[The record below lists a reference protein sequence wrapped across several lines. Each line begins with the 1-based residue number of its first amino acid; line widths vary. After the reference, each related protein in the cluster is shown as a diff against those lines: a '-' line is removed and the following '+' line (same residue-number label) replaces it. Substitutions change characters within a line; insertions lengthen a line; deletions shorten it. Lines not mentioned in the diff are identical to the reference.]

1 MFPEHQVH
9 LIHNEVVS
17 LPKIK
22 LLKSY
27 LYTKDA
33 KWRNLEAI
41 LNHPK
46 SFRGNFWFTSLARFL
61 AISQFAKEFPG
72 EIVHLE
78 SDVVISRDFPFEKF
92 TNQRKGIAFP
102 ITSSKRGIASTV
114 YFRNASFA
122 EALANFASKIAS
134 EYPDTT
140 DMLILRQFFNN
151 FPEII
156 TPLPIAPCSS
166 DAFSTLPEEPLWS
179 LMKESLNHFNGIF
192 DGNDIGPYFFGN
204 NPWNGHGKSFFKI
217 QTIENYSECENWR
230 ITFDPSRGFPCIS
243 TKSNP
248 ENVKIFSL
256 HMASK
261 NPRFFRQPEQSK
273 LLSKALKKQ
282 AHLPYYKMYFRILF
296 NMIIFAFYR
305 RSTRVIKRFFQK

>member
-1 MFPEHQVH
+1 MNIVFVHLNTKVPRYLINNIKSTIEMFPEHQVH

-102 ITSSKRGIASTV
+102 ITSSKRGIASNNLTSQV
-114 YFRNASFA
+114 SQHHHSPPYD
-122 EALANFASKIAS
+122 
-134 EYPDTT
+134 PD
-140 DMLILRQFFNN
+140 
-151 FPEII
+151 
-156 TPLPIAPCSS
+156 
-166 DAFSTLPEEPLWS
+166 
-179 LMKESLNHFNGIF
+179 
-192 DGNDIGPYFFGN
+192 
-204 NPWNGHGKSFFKI
+204 
-217 QTIENYSECENWR
+217 
-230 ITFDPSRGFPCIS
+230 
-243 TKSNP
+243 
-248 ENVKIFSL
+248 
-256 HMASK
+256 
-261 NPRFFRQPEQSK
+261 
-273 LLSKALKKQ
+273 
-282 AHLPYYKMYFRILF
+282 
-296 NMIIFAFYR
+296 
-305 RSTRVIKRFFQK
+305 